1 MLSDNNKQE
10 IDWLIEQCLTSTP
23 SMYRLS
29 GRQFYRSKDPTNSI
43 KVLKEK
49 HCKGKTRKSKQHK
62 IQQHNKETHI
72 KNTASPLHV
81 WVFAWTQHQEITGQL
96 ITDKAGNWMKVQKT
110 NTFSQVTMLTE
121 KKILINKTNS
131 KHNTN

>member
-1 MLSDNNKQE
+1 
-10 IDWLIEQCLTSTP
+10 LIEQCLTSTT

-72 KNTASPLHV
+72 QKHSKSSACVSVCMNSALRNH
-81 WVFAWTQHQEITGQL
+81 WTTHYWRGR
-96 ITDKAGNWMKVQKT
+96 
-110 NTFSQVTMLTE
+110 
-121 KKILINKTNS
+121 
-131 KHNTN
+131 